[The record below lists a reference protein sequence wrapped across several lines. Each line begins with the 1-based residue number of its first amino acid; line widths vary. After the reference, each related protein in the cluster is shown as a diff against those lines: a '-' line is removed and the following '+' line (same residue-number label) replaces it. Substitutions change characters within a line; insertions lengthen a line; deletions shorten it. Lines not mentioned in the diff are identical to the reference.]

1 MGLAKTETK
10 KDYSQPRPA
19 SFIPSQ
25 GPAIGLPSPLG
36 SVISGQIS
44 GQKSGGRRRKDMSTP
59 LLLTALVDAFSI
71 LVIFLLVQVTGV
83 PNAFEA
89 QDGLKL
95 PQASAVDMNTDPSLK
110 GVLNLVITKQ
120 GYVLNG
126 KKLNLLDLKEQLVQA
141 GRETKTSRLV
151 IQADEKGDFDLLT
164 PVLSLTAE
172 AGISKL
178 EFAVQAV
185 SPSVG
190 EGT

>member
-1 MGLAKTETK
+1 MGLAKTENK

-36 SVISGQIS
+36 SVMSGQRS
-44 GQKSGGRRRKDMSTP
+44 SGRRKKDMSTP

-71 LVIFLLVQVTGV
+71 LVIFLLVQVAGV
-83 PNAFEA
+83 PNDFEA
-89 QDGLKL
+89 QDGIKL
-95 PQASAVDMNTDPSLK
+95 PQASAVDMNTDPNMK
-110 GVLNLVITKQ
+110 DVLNLVITKQ
-120 GYVLNG
+120 GYFLNG
-126 KKLNLLDLKEQLVQA
+126 EALKLEDLKTRLGQA
-141 GRETKTSRLV
+141 GRESKTSRLV

-178 EFAVQAV
+178 EFAVQAIN
-185 SPSVG
+185 PSQG
-190 EGT
+190 EGS

>member
-36 SVISGQIS
+36 SVMS
-44 GQKSGGRRRKDMSTP
+44 GQKSGGRRKKDMSTP

-71 LVIFLLVQVTGV
+71 LVIFLLVQVSGV
-83 PNAFEA
+83 PNDFEA
-89 QDGLKL
+89 QDGIKL
-95 PQASAVDMNTDPSLK
+95 PQASAVDMNTDPNMK
-110 GVLNLVITKQ
+110 DVLNLVITKQ

-126 KKLNLLDLKEQLVQA
+126 EALKLSDLKARLSQA
-141 GRETKTSRLV
+141 GRESKTSRLV

-185 SPSVG
+185 SPSQG

>member
-1 MGLAKTETK
+1 MGLAKTDTK

-19 SFIPSQ
+19 SFIPTQ

-36 SVISGQIS
+36 SVMSGQMT
-44 GQKSGGRRRKDMSTP
+44 GQHSGGRRKKDMSTP

-71 LVIFLLVQVTGV
+71 LVIFLLVQVSGA
-83 PNAFEA
+83 PNEFEA
-89 QDGLKL
+89 QDGIKL
-95 PQASAVDMNTDPSLK
+95 PQASAVDMNTDPSMK
-110 GVLNLVITKQ
+110 DVFNLVITKQ

-126 KKLNLLDLKEQLVQA
+126 ETLGLSDLKARLIQA
-141 GRETKTSRLV
+141 GRESKTSRLV
-151 IQADEKGDFDLLT
+151 IQADEAGDFDLLT

-185 SPSVG
+185 SSSAG

>member
-1 MGLAKTETK
+1 MGLAKTENK

-36 SVISGQIS
+36 SVMSGQR
-44 GQKSGGRRRKDMSTP
+44 SGGRRKKDMSTP

-71 LVIFLLVQVTGV
+71 LVIFLLVQVSGV
-83 PNAFEA
+83 PNDFEA
-89 QDGLKL
+89 QDGIKL
-95 PQASAVDMNTDPSLK
+95 PQASAVDMNTDPNMK
-110 GVLNLVITKQ
+110 DVLNLVITKQ

-126 KKLNLLDLKEQLVQA
+126 EILKLADLKARLGQA
-141 GRETKTSRLV
+141 GRESKTSRLV

-178 EFAVQAV
+178 EFAVKAI
-185 SPSVG
+185 SPSQG

>member
-36 SVISGQIS
+36 SVMSGQIS

-83 PNAFEA
+83 PNDFEA

-110 GVLNLVITKQ
+110 GVLNLVITKH

-126 KKLNLLDLKEQLVQA
+126 KKLNLLDLKKQLVQA

>member
-36 SVISGQIS
+36 SVMS
-44 GQKSGGRRRKDMSTP
+44 GQKSGGRRKKDMSTP

-71 LVIFLLVQVTGV
+71 LVIFLLVQVSGA
-83 PNAFEA
+83 PNEYEA
-89 QDGLKL
+89 QDGIKL
-95 PQASAVDMNTDPSLK
+95 PQASAVDLTTNPDLK
-110 GVLNLVITKQ
+110 DVLNLVITEQ
-120 GYVLNG
+120 GYALDG
-126 KKLNLLDLKEQLVQA
+126 EKLNLGGLKARLVQA
-141 GRETKTSRLV
+141 ARESKTTRLV

-178 EFAVQAV
+178 EFAVQATDKF
-185 SPSVG
+185 PG

>member
-1 MGLAKTETK
+1 MGLAKTENK

-36 SVISGQIS
+36 SVMS
-44 GQKSGGRRRKDMSTP
+44 GQKTGGRRKKDMSTP

-71 LVIFLLVQVTGV
+71 LVIFLLVQVSGV
-83 PNAFEA
+83 PNDFEA
-89 QDGLKL
+89 QDGIKL
-95 PQASAVDMNTDPSLK
+95 PQASAVDMNTDPNMK
-110 GVLNLVITKQ
+110 DVLNLVITKQ

-126 KKLNLLDLKEQLVQA
+126 ETLKLSDLKARLGQA
-141 GRETKTSRLV
+141 GRESKTSRLV

-185 SPSVG
+185 SPSQG